1 MLGLMS
7 MQRGT
12 HMTSLDSAKFL
23 ALSGS
28 ISIFFSAWVGVIML
42 FPRKPK
48 TESGEP
54 SGVNFKHIG
63 AAHIDWIML
72 GLMQGLAGV
81 LIFLFK
87 VTPAPYV
94 LWLMAFGA
102 WFNPLPYVFRAFGV
116 NAFVFAGGP
125 LQRSAAAMGG
135 LSSTAILLG
144 WSLIFWAI
152 GTA

>member
-1 MLGLMS
+1 
-7 MQRGT
+7 
-12 HMTSLDSAKFL
+12 MTSLDSAKFL

-28 ISIFFSAWVGVIML
+28 ISIFFSAWIGVLML

-48 TESGEP
+48 ADSEKT
-54 SGVNFKHIG
+54 SGVNFKQIG
-63 AAHIDWIML
+63 AAHIDWILL
-72 GLMQGLAGV
+72 GLMQGLAGL
-81 LIFLFK
+81 LILLFA

-125 LQRSAAAMGG
+125 LQRTAAAMGG

-152 GTA
+152 ATA

>member
-1 MLGLMS
+1 
-7 MQRGT
+7 
-12 HMTSLDSAKFL
+12 MTALDSAKFL

-28 ISIFFSAWVGVIML
+28 ISIFFSAWIGVLML

-48 TESGEP
+48 AETGET
-54 SGVNFKHIG
+54 SGVNFKQIG
-63 AAHIDWIML
+63 AAHIDWILL
-72 GLMQGLAGV
+72 GLMQGLAGL

-87 VTPAPYV
+87 VTPASYV

-102 WFNPLPYVFRAFGV
+102 WFNPLPYVFRAFGI
-116 NAFVFAGGP
+116 NAFVFAGP
-125 LQRSAAAMGG
+125 PTQRIAAAMGG

-152 GTA
+152 ATA

>member
-1 MLGLMS
+1 
-7 MQRGT
+7 
-12 HMTSLDSAKFL
+12 MTSLDSAKFL

-28 ISIFFSAWVGVIML
+28 ISIFFSAWIGVIML

-48 TESGEP
+48 AESGKS
-54 SGVNFKHIG
+54 SGVNFKQIG

-81 LIFLFK
+81 LIFLFQ

-125 LQRSAAAMGG
+125 VQRMAAAMGS

-144 WSLIFWAI
+144 WSLIFWVIA
-152 GTA
+152 TA

>member
-1 MLGLMS
+1 M
-7 MQRGT
+7 
-12 HMTSLDSAKFL
+12 MTSLDGAKFL

-28 ISIFFSAWVGVIML
+28 LSIFFSTWIGVLML

-48 TESGEP
+48 PGGAEAP
-54 SGVNFKHIG
+54 SVNFKQIG

-72 GLMQGLAGV
+72 GLMQGLAGA

-102 WFNPLPYVFRAFGV
+102 WFNPLPYVFRAFGI

-125 LQRSAAAMGG
+125 VQRGAAAMGA
-135 LSSTAILLG
+135 LSSTAIIVS
-144 WSLIFWAI
+144 WSMIFWTIA
-152 GTA
+152 AS